1 MAQQRNAQ
9 RARLR
14 HAGRTSGESASQFAY
29 RGSDAAA
36 EHSSPDTTENTTR
49 AGPRGDSPFRYVG
62 RDAANASDAPK
73 ATAPEPM
80 TRSRPRQAN
89 TQTMPQNMERDQQ
102 EPQQSD
108 TLRKASPYRHTEQ
121 RAGRMDAMP
130 EAGTLTREKRRLYF
144 SDEERADPALKKPI
158 RKADKA
164 ADKYDA
170 AMEKLNRTGSG
181 KKAALLPETQARS
194 RPPAQPSHIIGDAAS
209 ASLHRQLAD
218 EQDDNVGV
226 QAVNDLSIAG
236 ESVLRTGEHAYYTHR
251 AKPYQKAAKAGE
263 RLDRANIHALQTRAH
278 HTTPT
283 NTVNPV
289 SRLRQRRSIRKQY
302 AAAHRGRNVAATA
315 QAARR
320 SVETSRKTG
329 SFVVRHRHGVLLGVL
344 AALLVFVANSLSA
357 CAPLLQTVV
366 NAVAIGTYPAEESD
380 ILAAERAYRAMENE
394 LQDELDHYTQY
405 HPEYDE
411 AVIDQQSI
419 WHDPY
424 ALMALISARMG
435 DQWTVDSAYP
445 FMERL
450 FDRQYELT
458 ERVERQTRYH
468 TERGPDGA
476 EIQVPYT
483 YTICYVTLVNNNLS
497 HLPFYV
503 LSRPQIS
510 MYALYMS
517 TLGNMPDLFAGNPY
531 ASTLRDPM
539 EYEVPEELLAADE
552 SFARLIAEAEKYIGY
567 PYVWGGDSPETSFDC
582 SGFISYIF
590 THSGVYNIGRRGAN
604 GLYSMC
610 RKISPEEARPGD
622 LIFFEG
628 TMGEDVGGMTHVGLY
643 VGNNMMIHCG
653 SPISYADLTDSYW
666 QQHFFAYGRVPY

>member
-1 MAQQRNAQ
+1 MQRKGQ
-9 RARLR
+9 RARVR
-14 HAGRTSGESASQFAY
+14 YTGNVPGETASKFTY

-36 EHSSPDTTENTTR
+36 EQSSPIRTENTTR
-49 AGPRGDSPFRYVG
+49 AGPRGDSPFRYTRQDAVSA
-62 RDAANASDAPK
+62 RD
-73 ATAPEPM
+73 APEPM
-80 TRSRPRQAN
+80 TRSR
-89 TQTMPQNMERDQQ
+89 QNRPAMAASQDAP
-102 EPQQSD
+102 EPQKGD
-108 TLRKASPYRHTEQ
+108 APRKASTFRSAEQ
-121 RAGRMDAMP
+121 RVDQADSLP
-130 EAGTLTREKRRLYF
+130 EAGTITRNKRRLYF
-144 SDEERADPALKKPI
+144 TDEERATPALKKPI

-170 AMEKLNRTGSG
+170 AMAKI
-181 KKAALLPETQARS
+181 ARS
-194 RPPAQPSHIIGDAAS
+194 ERGSVRKGIPSQPSHAIGDAAS
-209 ASLHRQLAD
+209 ASLHRQLDDA
-218 EQDDNVGV
+218 QDDNVGV
-226 QAVNDLSIAG
+226 QAVNELSRAG
-236 ESVLRTGEHAYYTHR
+236 ESALRTGERAYYTHR
-251 AKPYQKAAKAGE
+251 AKPYREAAKAE
-263 RLDRANIHALQTRAH
+263 AKLDRVNIHALQTRAH
-278 HTTPT
+278 HTTQR

-302 AAAHRGRNVAATA
+302 AAAHRGRNAAATA

-320 SVETSRKTG
+320 SAETSRKAG
-329 SFVVRHRHGVLLGVL
+329 SFVVRHRHGVAIGIL
-344 AALLVFVANSLSA
+344 AALLLFVVNSLSA

-380 ILAAERAYRAMENE
+380 ILAAERAYRSMENA
-394 LQDELDHYTQY
+394 LQDELNHYTRY

-424 ALMALISARMG
+424 ALMALISARIG

-450 FDRQYELT
+450 FERQYELT
-458 ERVERQTRYH
+458 ERVERQTRYQ

-483 YTICYVTLVNNNLS
+483 YTICHVTLVNNNLS

-531 ASTLRDPM
+531 ASNLRDPM
-539 EYEVPEELLAADE
+539 EYEIPEELLAADE
-552 SFARLIAEAEKYIGY
+552 TFARLIEEAEKYIGY

-590 THSGVYNIGRRGAN
+590 TNSGVYNIGRRGAT

-610 RKISPEEARPGD
+610 RKITPEEARPGD

-628 TMGEDVGGMTHVGLY
+628 TMGEDVGGVTHVGLY

-666 QQHFFAYGRVPY
+666 QQHFYAYGRVPY